1 MRVPGELSRFAQLP
15 MKVEYAAA
23 AASSDAG
30 EAGGSRVE
38 TKILALVEAEGGGDG
53 GGVSRWR
60 LADVRANRS
69 GGKGR
74 GLNKKQREAVLE
86 IPVASLRRVTL
97 HIDI

>member
-1 MRVPGELSRFAQLP
+1 MRVPGELTRFAQLP

-23 AASSDAG
+23 AAAPEAAG
-30 EAGGSRVE
+30 EAGSSRVE
-38 TKILALVEAEGGGDG
+38 TKILALVEAEGGEG

-86 IPVASLRRVTL
+86 IPVAALRRVTL